1 MFFEDSSDN
10 NCSPFHQNM
19 NMSEELPHYNPID
32 AVSVP
37 DISNPNEL

>member
-10 NCSPFHQNM
+10 NCSRFHQNM
-19 NMSEELPHYNPID
+19 NMSEDLLHYKPID

-37 DISNPNEL
+37 HISNPNEL